1 MTIRFDGRVAIVTG
15 AGNGLG
21 KSHALGLA
29 ALGAKVVVNDL
40 GSATNGTGASSTIAQ
55 AVVDEIV
62 ANGGEAIADGADVSN
77 EEQVAAMVAR
87 AMDTW
92 GRVDILL
99 NNAGI
104 LRDKTF
110 AKMTLEDYRKV
121 MDVHM
126 TGTVVCCK
134 AVWPIMREQNYGRIL
149 LTSSTSGLYGN
160 FGQANYAVA
169 KSGMLGLMNVLHLEG
184 AKNDIRVTMLAPSAV
199 TRMTEGLLP
208 QDAEALMRP
217 EAITPGVLYL
227 LSEDGPS
234 RFILSASAGSFARI
248 LLHETQPA
256 YFGDDE
262 RTPDAVAAHFAGI
275 DPHKDVLFMEN
286 AFEQNKSLVG
296 AAARKHGFTV
306 SF

>member
-40 GSATNGTGASSTIAQ
+40 GGTTNGMGASSAIAQ
-55 AVVDEIV
+55 SVADEIV
-62 ANGGEAIADGADVSN
+62 ANGGEAIADGADVSS
-77 EEQVAAMVAR
+77 EEQVATMVGR
-87 AMDTW
+87 TMDKW

-110 AKMTLEDYRKV
+110 AKMALEDYHKV

-134 AVWPIMREQNYGRIL
+134 AVWPIMRDQNYGRIL

-160 FGQANYAVA
+160 FGQANYAIA

-208 QDAEALMRP
+208 EDARALMRP

-248 LLHETQPA
+248 LLHETHPA
-256 YFGDDE
+256 YFGDEE
-262 RTPDAVAAHFAGI
+262 RTPDAVAAHFASI

-296 AAARKHGFTV
+296 AAAEKHGFSV